1 MFFRKQWEYYCFND
15 ETSLKSTVEKSLN
28 DLGSM
33 GNELFSVIR
42 NEKGNYSEY
51 YLKRVKWEW

>member
-15 ETSLKSTVEKSLN
+15 QTAVSSAVEKSLN

-33 GNELFSVIR
+33 GYELVSVIR

-51 YLKRVKWEW
+51 YLKRVK

>member
-33 GNELFSVIR
+33 GYELVSVIR

-51 YLKRVKWEW
+51 YLKRVK